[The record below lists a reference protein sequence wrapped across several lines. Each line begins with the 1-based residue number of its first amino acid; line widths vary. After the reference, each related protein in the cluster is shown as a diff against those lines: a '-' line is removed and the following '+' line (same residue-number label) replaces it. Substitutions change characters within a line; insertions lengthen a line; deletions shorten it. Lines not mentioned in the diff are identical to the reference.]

1 MLYIVLLLVLT
12 ALALVVAALV
22 TASSVWA
29 WVSIGVSGLAGVL
42 LIADRVRR
50 RSRNPAREPG
60 SSATAGGGAVDES
73 ADDHSR
79 SDTDVDG
86 ADSGGR
92 DGADS
97 GGDVGTGGP
106 EDQPGIEDSAVESTS
121 EATGDA
127 DASEVATS
135 SGVTA
140 SETVVETSDGSDAA
154 TDAPSDSVTD
164 AAPSRRGDEKGAAGE
179 EGGRRRDPLRAT
191 LVATPGV
198 ESGEQPTG
206 REPVAVEG
214 FDPLT
219 DTAPRTAL
227 LASSGELAGADV
239 DPPEEDTGVD
249 DALLVSELESEVLV
263 VDEYPRYH
271 LGHCSWLGTRATI
284 PLAVREARDL
294 GFTPCGLC
302 GPDAELTAAHRRRRV
317 ARRSSA

>member
-50 RSRNPAREPG
+50 RSRNPARVPG
-60 SSATAGGGAVDES
+60 SSATAGGGAIES
-73 ADDHSR
+73 AGDHNR

-86 ADSGGR
+86 ADGDGR

-97 GGDVGTGGP
+97 GGDAGTGGP
-106 EDQPGIEDSAVESTS
+106 EDQPGTEDLAVESTS

-140 SETVVETSDGSDAA
+140 SETVAETSDGSDA
-154 TDAPSDSVTD
+154 PSDSATD
-164 AAPSRRGDEKGAAGE
+164 AAPSRRRDEKGAAGE

-206 REPVAVEG
+206 REPVAAEG

-317 ARRSSA
+317 ARR